1 MTTVKQI
8 LDKKGYQVWTITA
21 DRSVYDALRLMGEK
35 EIGALAVVDGDELV
49 GILSERDYARKVVL
63 KGKTSRETLVHEIM
77 THPVLTVSLQESVA
91 ECMTLM
97 TDKRIRHLPVLD
109 NGKLI
114 GMISQGDLVKSI
126 IDEQQFIIGQLEN
139 YIAG

>member
-35 EIGALAVVDGDELV
+35 EIGALAVVDGDEVV

-77 THPVLTVSLQESVA
+77 THPVLTVGLQESVA

-139 YIAG
+139 YIAR

>member
-35 EIGALAVVDGDELV
+35 EIGALTVVDGDEVV

-63 KGKTSRETLVHEIM
+63 KGKTSRETLVREIM
-77 THPVLTVSLQESVA
+77 THPVLTVGLQESVA

-139 YIAG
+139 YIAR